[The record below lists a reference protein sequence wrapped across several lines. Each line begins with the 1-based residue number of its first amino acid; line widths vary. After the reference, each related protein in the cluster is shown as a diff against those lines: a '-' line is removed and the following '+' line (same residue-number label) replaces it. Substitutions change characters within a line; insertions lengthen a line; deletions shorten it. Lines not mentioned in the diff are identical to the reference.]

1 MQKRPTRETMIYE
14 QGKRDLKKTA
24 PRCDVAHLKRIQT
37 HIYGKE
43 TCVYGKETHK
53 RDHDM

>member
-24 PRCDVAHLKRIQT
+24 PRCDFAHLKRIQT